1 MIIIIFGKPGIGK
14 TSLNMAFLKQEFLLE
29 GKNLLESCRYRISML
44 NYGRKTPLTMPDK
57 APIFSDFEAR
67 VKYGYKKQ
75 YEPYYI
81 NGFYF
86 GLKNER
92 LKVLNLPPYAKIH
105 LCEAQK
111 YFDSRKSKTFPAFVS
126 RAFEMHRHYGLDIIM
141 DVQRLGLIDLNVR
154 EIAGKFIE
162 VVDCIHEEDAC
173 GNISKTTWHCRE
185 FDSYQ
190 SVRDYLEASGKD
202 YRETTYTNEGNIFDS
217 YNAYGCFDEFVPDD
231 GQDFSYL
238 SHLSRKDVKKLP
250 QDVQRYYASGEPKEY
265 RTEPK
270 PEKDKKK
277 C

>member
-1 MIIIIFGKPGIGK
+1 MIVIIFGKPGIGK
-14 TSLNMAFLKQEFLLE
+14 TSLNAAFLKQEYEQE
-29 GKNLLESCRYRISML
+29 GEYLLESCCECIESL
-44 NYGRKTPLTMPDK
+44 NFGRKKPLQMPDK
-57 APIFSDFEAR
+57 SPIYSDFE
-67 VKYGYKKQ
+67 VSLLVDYEEY

-92 LKVLNLPPYAKIH
+92 LKTMNLPPYAKIH

-173 GNISKTTWHCRE
+173 GGIARTTWHCRE

-190 SVRDYLEASGKD
+190 TVRDYLEASGKD
-202 YRETTYTNEGNIFDS
+202 YREATYTNEGNIFEIFNS
-217 YNAYGCFDEFVPDD
+217 YGCFDEFVPDE
-231 GQDFSYL
+231 GQDFAYL
-238 SHLSRKDVKKLP
+238 EHLRGKDVKQLP
-250 QDVQRYYASGEPKEY
+250 EEIQRYYISGEPKEY

-270 PEKDKKK
+270 PEKDKKR
-277 C
+277 